1 MYKIIISKK
10 VAKFL
15 DKNKDLNDKFLS
27 ILKEFWVNPFGDNS
41 ILDIKILKWEK
52 NKFRLRLWK
61 YRFLY
66 EIIKDEIII
75 FFYNVWSRWDIYK
88 K

>member
-27 ILKEFWVNPFGDNS
+27 ILKEFWVNPFDNS

-66 EIIKDEIII
+66 EIIKDEIIV

>member
-1 MYKIIISKK
+1 MYKIIINKK

-27 ILKEFWVNPFGDNS
+27 ILKEFWVNPFDNS

>member
-27 ILKEFWVNPFGDNS
+27 ILKEFWVNPFDNS